1 MKTIF
6 VILATFAIRLSALA
20 GFEADIPPTNRVILK
35 AESWTPT
42 PDQVQ
47 KALVSIESFLGK
59 PATTNEYKL
68 REIRKILANSRNYRV
83 QFIGI
88 VRNGRKIIWCNF
100 FPTAVS
106 GKDEF
111 QDWRKERVVVDDGGF
126 FYWQIEYDPEAD
138 KCLRFYS
145 NGYA

>member
-47 KALVSIESFLGK
+47 KALVSIESFVGK

-88 VRNGRKIIWCNF
+88 VRSGGRIISCNF
-100 FPTAVS
+100 FPSGLS
-106 GKDEF
+106 GKDEL
-111 QDWRKERVVVDDGGF
+111 RVASAIV
-126 FYWQIEYDPEAD
+126 
-138 KCLRFYS
+138 
-145 NGYA
+145 